1 MQHAVWEYFLLIGGG
16 FLAGI
21 INTLAGNGSAVT
33 LPLLMFL
40 GLDASTANATNRVG
54 VLLQTSTGAA
64 SLRRTPRTKMLI
76 KKSLWYYVPT
86 ILGSAFGAW
95 VAVDINPNAMRL
107 IIGFLMVFL
116 LFTIVNKPKRWLI
129 NTDPAKNKK
138 TFWQW
143 MLFFAIGFYGGFIQM
158 GIGILILSSLV
169 LLVKYSLR
177 DANIIKI
184 MVALVMIVP
193 AFIIFFASG
202 KILWLEGGVL
212 AIGTSAGAWY
222 GTRYL
227 LYHPKA
233 SNIIRY
239 VLILVMV
246 LAIVKIFWPYV
257 FAT

>member
-1 MQHAVWEYFLLIGGG
+1 
-16 FLAGI
+16 
-21 INTLAGNGSAVT
+21 
-33 LPLLMFL
+33 
-40 GLDASTANATNRVG
+40 
-54 VLLQTSTGAA
+54 
-64 SLRRTPRTKMLI
+64 
-76 KKSLWYYVPT
+76 
-86 ILGSAFGAW
+86 
-95 VAVDINPNAMRL
+95 
-107 IIGFLMVFL
+107 
-116 LFTIVNKPKRWLI
+116 
-129 NTDPAKNKK
+129 
-138 TFWQW
+138 